1 MNKIYFFLLAF
12 LLSIRTE
19 ASNYPEVLFENS
31 LMPKSYYY
39 SQSSFQGNSWINHMN
54 GHLPVADSIF
64 FSPGNSLMLN
74 YVSGNS
80 GEWKSVISYSNDY
93 GHLPKNN
100 DLLIFKLFASS
111 VTAKTA
117 LPTIQLMQGEN
128 ISEEIKVQSFVENYQ
143 DNAWLSVEIPLK
155 EIGNLDDQA
164 PITDIIFKQGTNT
177 DGKEHRLFID
187 QIEFLPSKTPN
198 MKLTGK
204 AVLSSVEAHERH
216 VDIAWQLPLTPS
228 IRYIKIY
235 RSEDNQNFIPVAV
248 RPISFNKYTDFV
260 PRTNVSYYYKI
271 AWVDY
276 QYRES
281 PFSDVKTAET
291 KSAQDDDLLNSI
303 EKSHIAYFTDE
314 TEFNSGMHKI
324 SPLVSNASI
333 SVKGTGIG
341 ILAQVIGVERKFI
354 PRQLLL
360 ERLKKVVK
368 FLGRATTYH
377 GAFPELLDGR
387 SGKPIMTD
395 SCEIAANLESTAY
408 LMQGL
413 LVARNYFNKDVAEES
428 ELREAI
434 ASLWKAVDWPKYMK
448 GEHGYHLYNMWSP
461 ACSFAKSTPL
471 GGYNSSF
478 VAYLLALASPSHAV
492 NQKAYQFGFKQP
504 LKYVGPA
511 IGRLSTSVLDTLIV
525 GEGGQKPELYSRS
538 PFQLDSTYYG
548 IHLKAGSAAASLI
561 DLQLA
566 FLAFDPKGNIDSSIN
581 YFDSQRSLSNVYY
594 RAALNRSEQFVSL
607 TNLLWPYIGGD
618 SISINR
624 FNPSAAIATYPYTPV
639 IAMEALKN
647 YYRNLGSLLWTE
659 YGFRDEFNF
668 RDNWVSGNFDPV
680 HQGIV
685 PIMLENARTGLIWNL
700 FMNDPDIK
708 AFLEKRRSN

>member
-12 LLSIRTE
+12 LLSIQAE

-54 GHLPVADSIF
+54 GHLPVADSVF
-64 FSPGNSLMLN
+64 FTPGNSLMLN
-74 YVSGNS
+74 YISGNS
-80 GEWKSVISYSNDY
+80 GEWQSAIHYSDDY

-100 DLLIFKLFASS
+100 DLLIFKIFVSS
-111 VTAKTA
+111 ATAKA
-117 LPTIQLMQGEN
+117 ELPSIQLAQGEN
-128 ISEEIKVQSFVENYQ
+128 ISEEIKVEAFVKNYQ
-143 DNAWLSVEIPLK
+143 DNAWLSIEIPLK
-155 EIGNLDDQA
+155 DIGNLDNQA
-164 PITDIIFKQGTNT
+164 PISSIIFKQGANR

-187 QIEFLPSKTPN
+187 QIEFLPNKTPD

-216 VDIAWQLPLTPS
+216 VDIVWQLPLTPS

-235 RSEDNQNFIPVAV
+235 RSEDNRNFSPVAV

-276 QYRES
+276 RYRES

-291 KSAQDDDLLNSI
+291 KLANDDDLLNSI
-303 EKSHIAYFTDE
+303 EKSHIAYFTNE

-324 SPLVSNASI
+324 SPLVSEASV

-360 ERLKKVVK
+360 DRLKKIVR
-368 FLGRATTYH
+368 FLGKATTYH

-395 SCEIAANLESTAY
+395 SCEIAANIESTAY

-413 LVARNYFNKDVAEES
+413 LVARNYFDKEESDES

-434 ASLWKAVDWPKYMK
+434 TSLWKNVDWKK
-448 GEHGYHLYNMWSP
+448 FVKDESGYHLYNAWSP
-461 ACSFAKSTPL
+461 ACSYTRSSPI
-471 GGYNSSF
+471 GGYNSSLI
-478 VAYLLALASPSHAV
+478 AYLLAIASPSHAISQESY
-492 NQKAYQFGFKQP
+492 NFGFKQP
-504 LKYVGPA
+504 LKYIGPA
-511 IGRLSTSVLDTLIV
+511 IGRLSTSLNDTLIV
-525 GEGGQKPELYSRS
+525 GDSGQKPELYSRE
-538 PFQLDSTYYG
+538 PFMIDSTYYG
-548 IHLKAGSAAASLI
+548 VRLMAGSVQNSLI
-561 DLQLA
+561 EQQQP
-566 FLAFDPKGNIDSSIN
+566 FLAFNPKNLVDSSIN
-581 YFDSQRSLSNVYY
+581 YFDNQRDLSNVYY
-594 RAALNRSEQFVSL
+594 RAALDRSEQFVSI
-607 TNLLWPYIGGD
+607 TNLLWPYVGRD
-618 SISINR
+618 SASVNR
-624 FNPSAAIATYPYTPV
+624 FNPSAAIATYPYTPT
-639 IAMEALKN
+639 IALEALKN
-647 YYRNLGSLLWTE
+647 YYRNLGNLLWTE

-668 RDNWVSGNFDPV
+668 KDNWVSGKFDPV

-700 FMNDPDIK
+700 FMKDPDIK
-708 AFLEKRRSN
+708 SLVDKMK